1 MKLIICEKLSLA
13 KTVSKAIGI
22 EKWEDGYVK
31 CKNDYI
37 VTWGKGHLFQLYDVD
52 DYEGKKMKWEEI
64 SLPYIPEKYLYR
76 IRDDK
81 KTKQKDIEAE
91 KQFKRIGKILK
102 DYDISSI
109 INCGDADREGQII
122 VDIIMDQLNWNGN
135 RERLW
140 LPEQTEQ
147 TIRRQLAKLEN
158 NEKYINLANEG
169 YARTF
174 MDWLLG
180 INLTIYITNKV
191 GQYMNVGRVMIPTI
205 KFIYDRDTAIKNFVK
220 TKYYQAESVTE
231 KDGVKITLTKEQ
243 KYNNKEEC
251 EELINTL
258 PKTAIVDKIEKS
270 EIKKTPKK
278 LFSLS
283 KLQSELSSKYKI
295 NFGTSNKIIQSL
307 YEKGF
312 ITYPRTN
319 TEYLAEEE
327 KDRVNEVIET
337 IKGIPLKVVDTKRIF
352 DNSKIESHSAII
364 PTVKVPSE
372 KELSDDE
379 KIVYNTVRN
388 RFISNFLDEETKIE
402 KTTIFIKAGDE
413 EFKLSGKIVK
423 KEGFLKYEP
432 EKIENQLPKLVEKEE
447 ILTDFKVVEKE
458 TQPPKKVTEEEL
470 SNYFKN
476 PFRKE
481 QQTEDEEYK
490 AILNGVEIG
499 TEATRTETIEKC
511 KDTWYISQKGAN
523 YSIEPFGEKLIE
535 VLDKLHINLYKEKTV
550 EFSEMQKKVF
560 KGIVTIDDLLELV
573 KDELTSIVN
582 LDIKIEKVVKEDT
595 REIIGT
601 CPRCG
606 RNIYESEK
614 SFYCEGYKAE
624 ENICTFTL
632 WKEQK
637 YPQTK
642 LTKSNAKALLSGKTV
657 HLKKLKSKEG
667 KEYEADFI
675 LSDDGK
681 YVNLKRVSVENKEII
696 GICPRCGRNIYES
709 EKSFYC
715 EGYKAEEN
723 KCNFSLWKEQKYPST
738 KITKANAKAL
748 LSGKDI
754 LVKGLTSKA
763 GKQYDAY
770 HTLLDDG
777 KYVSLK
783 FTKFAE
789 NKKK

>member
-102 DYDISSI
+102 DYEIDSV

-122 VDIIMDQLNWNGN
+122 VDIIMDQLNWNGE
-135 RERLW
+135 RKRLW

-147 TIRRQLAKLEN
+147 TIRRQLAKMEDDS
-158 NEKYINLANEG
+158 KYKNLANEG
-169 YARTF
+169 YARSL

-180 INLTIYITNKV
+180 INLSIYLKNKT
-191 GQYMNVGRVMIPTI
+191 GEKMNVGRVMIPII
-205 KFIYDRDTAIKNFVK
+205 KFIYDRDIAIKEFIK
-220 TKYYQAESVTE
+220 TTYYQAESVTE
-231 KDGVKITLTKEQ
+231 KGGVKITLTKEQ
-243 KYNNKEEC
+243 KYKDKKEC
-251 EELINTL
+251 EEFISSL
-258 PKTAIVDKIEKS
+258 PKTAVVSKIEKT

-327 KDRVNEVIET
+327 KDKVQEIIDT
-337 IKGIPLKVVDTKRIF
+337 IKGIPLKVVNTKRIF

-364 PTVKVPSE
+364 PTTKIPSASDLSETE
-372 KELSDDE
+372 KT
-379 KIVYNTVRN
+379 VYNTIKN
-388 RFISNFLDEETKIE
+388 RFISNFLDEETIIE
-402 KTTIFIKAGDE
+402 KTTIFIQAGSE
-413 EFKLSGKIVK
+413 EFKLTGEVVT

-432 EKIENQLPKLVEKEE
+432 EKIENQLPKLAEKEE
-447 ILTDFKVVEKE
+447 IPTDFKAVEKE
-458 TQPPKKVTEEEL
+458 TQPPKKVTEKEL
-470 SNYFKN
+470 SNFLKN

-481 QQTEDEEYK
+481 KETEDEEYK

-511 KDTWYISQKGAN
+511 KSLGYISQQGAN
-523 YSIEPFGEKLIE
+523 YEIEPFGIKLID
-535 VLDKLHINLYKEKTV
+535 VLNKLHINLYKEKTV
-550 EFSEMQKKVF
+550 EFSEMQKKVY
-560 KGIVTIDDLLELV
+560 KGTVIIEDLLDLV
-573 KDELTSIVN
+573 KDELFTIVN
-582 LDIKIEKVVKEDT
+582 SNIEIEKVVKEDT

-614 SFYCEGYKAE
+614 SFYCEGYKDE

-637 YPQTK
+637 YPQVR

-681 YVNLKRVSVENKEII
+681 YVNLKRASVENKEII

-723 KCNFSLWKEQKYPST
+723 KCNFSIWKEQKYPPV

-748 LSGKDI
+748 LNGKDI

-789 NKKK
+789 NKEK

>member
-102 DYDISSI
+102 DYEIDSV

-122 VDIIMDQLNWNGN
+122 VDIIMDQLNWNGE
-135 RERLW
+135 RKRLW

-147 TIRRQLAKLEN
+147 TIRRQLAKMEDDS
-158 NEKYINLANEG
+158 KYKNLANEG
-169 YARTF
+169 YARSL

-180 INLTIYITNKV
+180 INLSIYLKNKT
-191 GQYMNVGRVMIPTI
+191 GEKMNVGRVMIPII
-205 KFIYDRDTAIKNFVK
+205 KFIYDRDIAIKEFIK
-220 TKYYQAESVTE
+220 TTYYQAESVTE
-231 KDGVKITLTKEQ
+231 KGGVKITLTKEQ
-243 KYNNKEEC
+243 KYKDKKEC
-251 EELINTL
+251 EEFISSL
-258 PKTAIVDKIEKS
+258 PKTAVVSKIEKT

-327 KDRVNEVIET
+327 KDKVQEIIDT
-337 IKGIPLKVVDTKRIF
+337 IKGIPLKVVNTKRIF

-364 PTVKVPSE
+364 PTTKIPSASDLSETE
-372 KELSDDE
+372 KT
-379 KIVYNTVRN
+379 VYNTIKN
-388 RFISNFLDEETKIE
+388 RFISNFLDEETIIE
-402 KTTIFIKAGDE
+402 KTTIFIQAGSE
-413 EFKLSGKIVK
+413 EFKLTGEVVT

-432 EKIENQLPKLVEKEE
+432 EKIENQLPKLAEKEE
-447 ILTDFKVVEKE
+447 IPTDFKAVEKE
-458 TQPPKKVTEEEL
+458 TQPPKKVTEKEL
-470 SNYFKN
+470 SNFLKN

-481 QQTEDEEYK
+481 KETEDEEYK

-511 KDTWYISQKGAN
+511 KSLGYISQQGAN
-523 YSIEPFGEKLIE
+523 YEIEPFGIKLID
-535 VLDKLHINLYKEKTV
+535 VLNKLHINLYKEKTV
-550 EFSEMQKKVF
+550 EFSEMQKKVY
-560 KGIVTIDDLLELV
+560 KGTVIIEDLLDLV
-573 KDELTSIVN
+573 KDELFTIVN
-582 LDIKIEKVVKEDT
+582 SNIEIEKVVKEDT

-614 SFYCEGYKAE
+614 SFYCEGYKDE

-637 YPQTK
+637 YPQVR

-681 YVNLKRVSVENKEII
+681 YVNLKRASVENKEII

-723 KCNFSLWKEQKYPST
+723 KCNFSIWKEQKYPPV

-748 LSGKDI
+748 LNGKDI

>member
-1 MKLIICEKLSLA
+1 MKMIICEKSSLA
-13 KTVSKAIGI
+13 KTVSKAIGV

-327 KDRVNEVIET
+327 KDKVKEVIET

-402 KTTIFIKAGDE
+402 KTAIFIKVGNE
-413 EFKLSGKIVK
+413 EFKLTGEVVT

-432 EKIENQLPKLVEKEE
+432 EKIENQLPKLTEKEE
-447 ILTDFKVVEKE
+447 IPTDFKAVEKE
-458 TQPPKKVTEEEL
+458 TQPPEKK
-470 SNYFKN
+470 
-476 PFRKE
+476 
-481 QQTEDEEYK
+481 
-490 AILNGVEIG
+490 
-499 TEATRTETIEKC
+499 
-511 KDTWYISQKGAN
+511 
-523 YSIEPFGEKLIE
+523 
-535 VLDKLHINLYKEKTV
+535 
-550 EFSEMQKKVF
+550 
-560 KGIVTIDDLLELV
+560 
-573 KDELTSIVN
+573 
-582 LDIKIEKVVKEDT
+582 
-595 REIIGT
+595 
-601 CPRCG
+601 
-606 RNIYESEK
+606 
-614 SFYCEGYKAE
+614 
-624 ENICTFTL
+624 
-632 WKEQK
+632 
-637 YPQTK
+637 
-642 LTKSNAKALLSGKTV
+642 
-657 HLKKLKSKEG
+657 
-667 KEYEADFI
+667 
-675 LSDDGK
+675 
-681 YVNLKRVSVENKEII
+681 
-696 GICPRCGRNIYES
+696 
-709 EKSFYC
+709 
-715 EGYKAEEN
+715 
-723 KCNFSLWKEQKYPST
+723 
-738 KITKANAKAL
+738 
-748 LSGKDI
+748 
-754 LVKGLTSKA
+754 
-763 GKQYDAY
+763 
-770 HTLLDDG
+770 
-777 KYVSLK
+777 
-783 FTKFAE
+783 
-789 NKKK
+789 

>member
-64 SLPYIPEKYLYR
+64 SLPYIPAKYLYR

-447 ILTDFKVVEKE
+447 IPTDFKVVEKE

-511 KDTWYISQKGAN
+511 KDTGYISQKGAN

-614 SFYCEGYKAE
+614 SFYCEGYKDK

-681 YVNLKRVSVENKEII
+681 YVNLKRASVENKEII

>member
-270 EIKKTPKK
+270 ESKT
-278 LFSLS
+278 
-283 KLQSELSSKYKI
+283 
-295 NFGTSNKIIQSL
+295 
-307 YEKGF
+307 
-312 ITYPRTN
+312 R
-319 TEYLAEEE
+319 A
-327 KDRVNEVIET
+327 
-337 IKGIPLKVVDTKRIF
+337 
-352 DNSKIESHSAII
+352 
-364 PTVKVPSE
+364 
-372 KELSDDE
+372 
-379 KIVYNTVRN
+379 
-388 RFISNFLDEETKIE
+388 
-402 KTTIFIKAGDE
+402 
-413 EFKLSGKIVK
+413 
-423 KEGFLKYEP
+423 
-432 EKIENQLPKLVEKEE
+432 
-447 ILTDFKVVEKE
+447 
-458 TQPPKKVTEEEL
+458 
-470 SNYFKN
+470 YF
-476 PFRKE
+476 
-481 QQTEDEEYK
+481 
-490 AILNGVEIG
+490 
-499 TEATRTETIEKC
+499 
-511 KDTWYISQKGAN
+511 
-523 YSIEPFGEKLIE
+523 
-535 VLDKLHINLYKEKTV
+535 
-550 EFSEMQKKVF
+550 
-560 KGIVTIDDLLELV
+560 
-573 KDELTSIVN
+573 
-582 LDIKIEKVVKEDT
+582 
-595 REIIGT
+595 
-601 CPRCG
+601 
-606 RNIYESEK
+606 
-614 SFYCEGYKAE
+614 
-624 ENICTFTL
+624 
-632 WKEQK
+632 
-637 YPQTK
+637 
-642 LTKSNAKALLSGKTV
+642 
-657 HLKKLKSKEG
+657 
-667 KEYEADFI
+667 
-675 LSDDGK
+675 
-681 YVNLKRVSVENKEII
+681 
-696 GICPRCGRNIYES
+696 
-709 EKSFYC
+709 
-715 EGYKAEEN
+715 
-723 KCNFSLWKEQKYPST
+723 
-738 KITKANAKAL
+738 
-748 LSGKDI
+748 
-754 LVKGLTSKA
+754 
-763 GKQYDAY
+763 
-770 HTLLDDG
+770 
-777 KYVSLK
+777 
-783 FTKFAE
+783 
-789 NKKK
+789 